1 MRKLWQ
7 LLTNNIL
14 KIGVSATIV
23 FTALYPKL
31 PSIQITH
38 TWVYVRL
45 EDFLISIVVL
55 LWILLFIRKK
65 VKIIFPE
72 SIPIFLY
79 WLFGFLSLVFS
90 LIFIGPHLANFF
102 PKIAVLEYLR
112 RIEYMILFFV
122 AASTIK
128 SIKDLK
134 DYVVIISITVFG
146 VVLYGIGQ
154 HFYLFFWQIFP
165 SFFEKYPFC
174 FPSFQTGN
182 EEFAKGIPLC
192 LPSDG

>member
-1 MRKLWQ
+1 
-7 LLTNNIL
+7 
-14 KIGVSATIV
+14 
-23 FTALYPKL
+23 
-31 PSIQITH
+31 
-38 TWVYVRL
+38 
-45 EDFLISIVVL
+45 
-55 LWILLFIRKK
+55 
-65 VKIIFPE
+65 
-72 SIPIFLY
+72 
-79 WLFGFLSLVFS
+79 
-90 LIFIGPHLANFF
+90 
-102 PKIAVLEYLR
+102 
-112 RIEYMILFFV
+112 MILFFV

-192 LPSDG
+192 LPSDGRTTSTFGGHYDLAAYLVILIPVLLGIVLSMKKLIHKIIMGVLLLSSITLLIFTASRSSFITYL